1 VSSRVNFRVSFLINT
16 LSLRRSFVVSAIDG
30 GVLIG
35 SVVPNLGA
43 LVKPCS
49 IIRKS
54 ELDSSLDFLPG
65 LSRNPLPAV

>member
-30 GVLIG
+30 GVLLG
-35 SVVPNLGA
+35 SMVPSLGA
-43 LVKPCS
+43 LVKPLS

-54 ELDSSLDFLPG
+54 GLDSSLDFLPG